1 MFARGE
7 FDLGVSDALTVPQ
20 QALIVRD
27 GFHFVFVLG
36 ADQRVSQVKVQT
48 GRRVGDRVE
57 VVSGLAPEAQVVV
70 NGAGFLN
77 HGDLVRV
84 AQEFKPNQPPAP
96 APPAPAASK

>member
-20 QALIVRD
+20 PALIVRD

-57 VVSGLAPEAQVVV
+57 VVAGLAPDAQIVV

-84 AQEFKPNQPPAP
+84 VQEFKPNKALSTVLPAS
-96 APPAPAASK
+96 AASK